1 MAMDDIEGL
10 VVGESW
16 LIVGI
21 EIVMTKIYIL

>member
-1 MAMDDIEGL
+1 MAMDIEDL

-21 EIVMTKIYIL
+21 EIVLTKIYIL

>member
-1 MAMDDIEGL
+1 MVMDIEDL

-21 EIVMTKIYIL
+21 EIIMTKIYIL

>member
-1 MAMDDIEGL
+1 MVMDIEDL

>member
-1 MAMDDIEGL
+1 MVMDIEDL

-21 EIVMTKIYIL
+21 EIVMTMIYIL

>member
-1 MAMDDIEGL
+1 MVLDIEDL

>member
-1 MAMDDIEGL
+1 MVMDIEDL

-21 EIVMTKIYIL
+21 EIVIIMINVV